1 MAKTFKQIQTEVM
14 KIARKKGLSE
24 ADAMQMI
31 RNEMDKHNVS
41 PPKGMATKKESEG
54 DPKEK
59 VKGQKQKMKERDNKD
74 RGGLSDSKKKKVPV
88 ISIGI
93 GMAEFKKD
101 PSKKAKMM
109 RGGMANKKEHMY
121 SNGGSVTDNLNPGLR
136 ALQKERPDVVAKIL
150 KKS

>member
-41 PPKGMATKKESEG
+41 PPKGMATKKEYEG

-74 RGGLSDSKKKKVPV
+74 KGGLSDSKKKKVPV

-93 GMAEFKKD
+93 GMAEFKK
-101 PSKKAKMM
+101 
-109 RGGMANKKEHMY
+109 
-121 SNGGSVTDNLNPGLR
+121 
-136 ALQKERPDVVAKIL
+136 
-150 KKS
+150 